1 MHLHFH
7 AEVKGIRV
15 AEFQILV
22 KEDELLISKTITD
35 KNGFFTLLI
44 SKENHTIHSEIKE
57 PTFDIYYILRDNS
70 LDTILIKS
78 LTHFD
83 AGRIKLK
90 LYVEKRG
97 IVPEE
102 NGMSACL
109 KCLKSDMVKELE
121 EDVESYARFICQ
133 RDHVKF

>member
-7 AEVKGIRV
+7 AEVKGIRA

-57 PTFDIYYILRDNS
+57 PTFDIYYIPRDNS